1 MCYPAFLACVSE
13 MICDPADM
21 RAAAHISMFG
31 RGGGYGCGG
40 WLAVPVSLLS
50 VNIELVFAKH
60 GSGKKSLLCVY
71 VCRCLSGWGWVW
83 GWGGECRAKV
93 QDGSGLE

>member
-21 RAAAHISMFG
+21 RAAVHISVLG
-31 RGGGYGCGG
+31 GGGGYGGGG
-40 WLAVPVSLLS
+40 WPAVPVSLLT

-60 GSGKKSLLCVY
+60 GSGKKNLLCVF
-71 VCRCLSGWGWVW
+71 VCRCLSG
-83 GWGGECRAKV
+83 GGEGGGVGDAEQKCRMVAV
-93 QDGSGLE
+93 